1 MKLFLYSR
9 VDHFIA
15 FYRSWVTNYAFR
27 AKRCHVNFQIQLK
40 TIDLSTKKKKK
51 TTVCGV
57 YYPHAEVY
65 CVKLNFNISKL
76 VSFNCKIV
84 YQRWNFVTKFRSNL
98 SPIILTLWY
107 ENKHGGTV
115 NKVDFKHIWSTFSR
129 WQLSVL
135 MRLKTGRE
143 RQ

>member
-1 MKLFLYSR
+1 MFLYSR

-27 AKRCHVNFQIQLK
+27 AKRCHGNFQIQLK
-40 TIDLSTKKKKK
+40 TIDLRTRLWEK
-51 TTVCGV
+51 TTEFVGFIPQSLMQRFIV
-57 YYPHAEVY
+57 LSWISIYRNWSLSN
-65 CVKLNFNISKL
+65 VKLYSNAEISL
-76 VSFNCKIV
+76 
-84 YQRWNFVTKFRSNL
+84 QFRSNL
-98 SPIILTLWY
+98 SPILLTLWY

-135 MRLKTGRE
+135 MRLKTGRK